1 MTTRQK
7 YWLHFRTAKQ
17 PTMQVRVHIEAQT
30 ARNFGLM
37 IEKTRGLV
45 EKVTG
50 GDNRS
55 ELEEDAHGKC

>member
-1 MTTRQK
+1 
-7 YWLHFRTAKQ
+7 
-17 PTMQVRVHIEAQT
+17 MQVRVHIEAQT

-50 GDNRS
+50 GGNRS
-55 ELEEDAHGKC
+55 ELEEDAHGKG